1 MRYHF
6 CLECQ
11 EVYNDLVPEYSG
23 TMEFYICPHCNIED
37 VIEIDENDYY
47 KLENTSFGY
56 EGEF

>member
-11 EVYNDLVPEYSG
+11 EVFDDLRAEYDNG
-23 TMEFYICPHCNIED
+23 VEFYICPDCNTED

-47 KLENTSFGY
+47 ALENTSFGY
-56 EGEF
+56 QY